1 MRSLNLKFHKPLK
14 KKIRLNSSKSESN
27 RLLII
32 KYLSE
37 EKIKIKNISNA
48 NDTILLENLLLK
60 NSNSL
65 WDVEDAGT
73 TMRFLTSY
81 IALNKKNIILTGS
94 KRMKKRPISILVEAL
109 KSIGCEIEYLEND
122 GYPPI
127 IIKKK
132 ISQKNNY
139 VEIKGNISSQYISS
153 ILMIAPKLKKGISLK
168 ILEPFYSKPYVEM
181 TLKLMEKFGISHK
194 FENNIIRIKN
204 QKYNKGEYTVE
215 ADWSAASYWYS
226 IVSINKNINNL
237 KIEGLKK
244 DSLQGDQIISDM
256 MVSFGITTIYVE
268 DGIILNKNKKH
279 ISYQEINFK
288 NCPDLTQSILVIA
301 SIKKINLKI
310 TGVESLK
317 IKETNRLL
325 AMKNELKKIGINF
338 YNKKN
343 EWFLETSKYKLPNKI
358 RINTYEDHRMA
369 MAFSP
374 LASECDLIIQNPN
387 VVNKSYPNFWKDLKT
402 VGYKVNEPT

>member
-65 WDVEDAGT
+65 WDVKDSGT

-81 IALNKKNIILTGS
+81 IAINKKNIILTGS
-94 KRMKKRPISILVEAL
+94 KRMKKRPISILVESL
-109 KSIGCEIEYLEND
+109 KSIGCKIEYIEKD

-127 IIKKK
+127 IINEK

-139 VEIKGNISSQYISS
+139 IEIKGNISSQYISS

-168 ILEPFYSKPYVEM
+168 ILEPFYSKPYVMM
-181 TLKLMEKFGISHK
+181 TLKLMKKFGISNK
-194 FENNIIRIKN
+194 FENNIITVKN
-204 QKYNKGEYTVE
+204 QKYKEGTYTVE

-226 IVSINKNINNL
+226 IVAINKNINNL
-237 KIEGLKK
+237 KLKGLRK
-244 DSLQGDQIISDM
+244 DSLQGDQIISEIM
-256 MVSFGITTIYVE
+256 ISFGVSTKYVK
-268 DGIILNKNKKH
+268 DGIILNKNKTH
-279 ISYQEINFK
+279 ISYQEIDFK
-288 NCPDLTQSILVIA
+288 NCPDLAQSILVIA
-301 SIKKINLKI
+301 SKKKINLKI
-310 TGVESLK
+310 IGVESLK

-325 AMKNELKKIGINF
+325 AMKTELKKIGINF
-338 YNKKN
+338 YNNKN
-343 EWFLETSKYKLPNKI
+343 EWFLDTSKYKLSDKI
-358 RINTYEDHRMA
+358 SISTYKDHRMA

-374 LASECDLIIQNPN
+374 LASECDLTIQDPD
-387 VVNKSYPNFWKDLKT
+387 VVNKSYPNFWKDLKN
-402 VGYKVNEPT
+402 VGYKVN